1 MNCSRCGAPLARTD
15 LRFCTRCGA
24 PTGPAGPASPPRSGE
39 PGGQPPF
46 GQPGYA
52 PYGPP
57 PYGPAPRTEPPRSS
71 TPRGPIVAVAAVV
84 LVILGGIAYWA
95 LTQMDNPPISIGR
108 AATPTPVPTPT
119 PIPTP
124 TPQAGLGITI
134 PGPQGT
140 PTTIAIPLPIPGLGG
155 GGTPGVPQLPISI
168 PGLGAS
174 PGLPTIPGASGTQ
187 PPSAKLN
194 ADQAREKVK
203 DTLASCR
210 LLQTEIGLS
219 QVTFEPPTWKVR
231 LPLTGATWSV
241 DDVTGAVTPDERAA
255 ERIRTCR

>member
-1 MNCSRCGAPLARTD
+1 
-15 LRFCTRCGA
+15 
-24 PTGPAGPASPPRSGE
+24 
-39 PGGQPPF
+39 
-46 GQPGYA
+46 
-52 PYGPP
+52 
-57 PYGPAPRTEPPRSS
+57 
-71 TPRGPIVAVAAVV
+71 VAAVV

-168 PGLGAS
+168 PGLGDS
-174 PGLPTIPGASGTQ
+174 PSLPTITVPTIVIPGASGTQ

-210 LLQTEIGLS
+210 LLQTEIDLS

-241 DDVTGAVTPDERAA
+241 DDVTGAVTPDERAT